1 MRVVIA
7 NFSAAPPTPLDYAA
21 DWQRRT
27 LPPQPA
33 RVSLFEQA
41 AGWGFHIYAL
51 GVYLLDKGVA
61 DAAEFWAEATQRSVK
76 YRKNGV
82 LRVHFSNTDDALAYL
97 DRYGCPDLFINYGRH
112 GEPLLRAL
120 AGRCFRVHIPC
131 TRYPAA
137 KQDNAGAECYL
148 VDAAEDLTP
157 RSMLYIPVV
166 HGRRIFPTYAAKER
180 DFIYL
185 ASVQP
190 GKRHDLLLNAVRG
203 TELTGHLHPVDP
215 SALDV
220 SGTHITTS
228 NWNERDI
235 VELLRTS
242 RIAVYPGDRTSNPA
256 AMWECVAAG
265 LPIVVNR
272 NIAGGRHVVVPG
284 VTGEFAGQDDLA
296 AVMRDV
302 LAHREA
308 YRPRQ
313 HYEEHWDTVRLLDS
327 YLSFFSRIGWTP

>member
-7 NFSAAPPTPLDYAA
+7 NFSAAAPTTLDFAA
-21 DWQRRT
+21 YWQRYH
-27 LPPQPA
+27 LPPKSP
-33 RVSLFEQA
+33 RVSLFEQKV
-41 AGWGFHIYAL
+41 GWGFHIYAL

-61 DAAEFWAEATQRSVK
+61 DAAEFWAEAAERSVK

-82 LRVHFSNTDDALAYL
+82 LRVHFSNTDDARAYL
-97 DRYGCPDLFINYGRH
+97 ARYGVPDLFINYGAH
-112 GEPLLRAL
+112 GRPLLRYL

-131 TRYPAA
+131 ARYGAA
-137 KQDNAGAECYL
+137 QQEGTDAECYL
-148 VDAAEDLTP
+148 VDAEEDLGP

-166 HGRRIFPTYAAKER
+166 HAARIFPASCAKQR

-185 ASVQP
+185 ASVRP
-190 GKRHDLLLNAVRG
+190 GKRHELLLNAVRG

-215 SALDV
+215 SAVDV
-220 SGTHITTS
+220 SGTRLTTS
-228 NWNERDI
+228 NWNQRDI
-235 VELLRTS
+235 VELLSTS

-272 NIAGGRHVVVPG
+272 NIAGGGHVVISG
-284 VTGEFAGQDDLA
+284 VTGEFADEDNFA
-296 AVMRDV
+296 AVMRYV

-313 HYEEHWDTVRLLDS
+313 HLEEHWDTVRLLDS
-327 YLSFFSRIGWTP
+327 YLSFFARMGWSP